1 MDTTAERKTK
11 EVIKKTAEMK
21 AKFGAEKTALYI
33 WNRYGY
39 GTSVKDGMVILYGH
53 KIGHGNYVLAKI

>member
-1 MDTTAERKTK
+1 MTTAARKTK
-11 EVIKKTAEMK
+11 EVIKKATEIK

-39 GTSVKDGMVILYGH
+39 LTSVKDGTIVLWGH
-53 KIGHGNYVLAKI
+53 RGNGTNYELARI